1 MPGTRGTARARPRRQ
16 GPAGERPSRKADH
29 ALSEDRGRALELAVA
44 RRMKPSARER
54 LLTELASLAAVTN
67 VGDAIVRRD
76 DGRHGYLEVAFLE
89 AYDPPASRYLA
100 VSRLAAGEREL
111 YLDALIDGA
120 LADRAGVQ
128 TITLAD
134 GDVGDPRAVAGQP
147 EPRCREPGPLADE
160 LYSDA
165 ARDLLN
171 TIEGWQDDLDSVF
184 VEVITEA
191 F

>member
-1 MPGTRGTARARPRRQ
+1 M
-16 GPAGERPSRKADH
+16 
-29 ALSEDRGRALELAVA
+29 
-44 RRMKPSARER
+44 
-54 LLTELASLAAVTN
+54 
-67 VGDAIVRRD
+67 GDAIVRRD
-76 DGRHGYLEVAFLE
+76 DGRHGYLEVALLE
-89 AYDPPASRYLA
+89 AYDPRPPLPGREP
-100 VSRLAAGEREL
+100 LAAGEREL

-160 LYSDA
+160 PYSDA